1 MNFITSDK
9 APAAIGPYSQA
20 VRVGNLLYTSGQIPL
35 DPATMQLVEDD
46 ITTQT
51 HQVLK
56 NMTAVL
62 EEAGGSLKSIA
73 KNTVFLKDMADFA
86 KMNEIYSQYFG
97 DHKPARS
104 TIQVAKLPLDAR
116 VEIES
121 IAEL

>member
-86 KMNEIYSQYFG
+86 KMNEIYTQYFG

-121 IAEL
+121 IAEF